1 VKAKR
6 SLGQNFLVDRNYRER
21 IVRAAS
27 PVAGETIIEIGPG
40 QGALTGDLLKTG
52 AQIVAVELDRELAAH
67 LRDQFTGFD
76 NLNLIESDALKV
88 DYCLSIRPQSHAR
101 VIANLPYYISTPIIE
116 RLINARA
123 CITEMI
129 LMLQREV
136 VDRLVA
142 QPGSKDYGYF
152 SVFTQFYCEV
162 SRLFHVPPSAF
173 RPSPKV
179 YSSVVRLKVREKPAV
194 EVSSPDYFITVAQ
207 VIFAQRRKTLLNN
220 LKAGAARLGLEKMTN
235 YDAIATRSGIDL
247 RRRGETLSMTEIA
260 KLATALGAPGSAW
273 ERRSLTG
280 A

>member
-6 SLGQNFLVDRNYRER
+6 SLGQNFLVDRSYRER
-21 IVRAAS
+21 IVRAAN

-40 QGALTGDLLKTG
+40 QGALTGDLLKTE
-52 AQIVAVELDRELAAH
+52 AQILAVELDRELAED
-67 LRDQFTGFD
+67 LRKEFAGFD
-76 NLNLIESDALKV
+76 NFTLIESDALKV
-88 DYCLSIRPQSHAR
+88 DYCSSIRPQSHAR
-101 VIANLPYYISTPIIE
+101 VVANLPYYISTPIIE

-142 QPGSKDYGYF
+142 QPGGKDYGYF
-152 SVFTQFYCEV
+152 SIFTQFYCEV
-162 SRLFHVPPSAF
+162 TRLFHVPPSAF

-179 YSSVVRLKVREKPAV
+179 YSSVVRLNVRKSPAV

-220 LKAGAARLGLEKMTN
+220 LRAGAARLGLEKMSN
-235 YDAIATRSGIDL
+235 FDAIEKSSGIDL
-247 RRRGETLSMTEIA
+247 GRRGETLTMNEIA
-260 KLATALGAPGSAW
+260 NLAMALGAPPGSAG
-273 ERRSLTG
+273 L
-280 A
+280 